1 MSTEPTTQEGL
12 NWSPPE
18 PTPVVTPAE
27 AGQDRPAGS
36 AAPADAPRVTEAP
49 RATEAS
55 DADGSPLDGVIA
67 KLPPTVQEKPE
78 ALVGVAFGAGIGAA
92 ILLRVVG
99 GILR

>member
-1 MSTEPTTQEGL
+1 MSTEPTAQEGL

-36 AAPADAPRVTEAP
+36 AAPTEAP
-49 RATEAS
+49 RVEQAAAPGG
-55 DADGSPLDGVIA
+55 DASPLDGVIA
-67 KLPPTVQEKPE
+67 KLPPSVQEKPE

-92 ILLRVVG
+92 IVLRVLG

>member
-36 AAPADAPRVTEAP
+36 AAPTDAPRVTEVPTSGAG
-49 RATEAS
+49 
-55 DADGSPLDGVIA
+55 DDGSPLDGVIA
-67 KLPPTVQEKPE
+67 KLPPNVQEKPE
-78 ALVGVAFGAGIGAA
+78 ALVGVAFGAGLGAA

>member
-27 AGQDRPAGS
+27 AGHERPAGS
-36 AAPADAPRVTEAP
+36 AAPADPPRVTEAQAP
-49 RATEAS
+49 T
-55 DADGSPLDGVIA
+55 DGSPLDGVIA
-67 KLPPTVQEKPE
+67 KLPPNVQEKPE

-92 ILLRVVG
+92 IVLRVLG
-99 GILR
+99 GIIR